1 MRRRAVD
8 FLWLIIFIIATPFL
22 IVYYAGVELFKK
34 AALVV
39 AAFFGILFGIF
50 IITEAF
56 VALLGD
62 WQTALRDAID
72 YARSAK
78 DFVFVEIPHDLPNKI
93 NLVMGYLKTHPFARN
108 LLIMWLIGFAIQ
120 SSMNLLGR
128 YAYYAEVKTARSRQN
143 YSEPSSHEPDPTDGF
158 TKARFDAYFPEG
170 WQERR
175 QNFFN
180 QVREAKEEIQRR
192 IKKR

>member
-158 TKARFDAYFPEG
+158 TKACFDAYFPEG